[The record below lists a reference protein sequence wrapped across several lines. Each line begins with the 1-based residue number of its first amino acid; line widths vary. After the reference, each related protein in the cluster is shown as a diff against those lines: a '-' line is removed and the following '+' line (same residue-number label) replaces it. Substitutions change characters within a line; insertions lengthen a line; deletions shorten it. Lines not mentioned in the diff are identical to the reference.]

1 MADDNEELRRKVALS
16 CRILGVEIGS
26 GGHSSARVP
35 ATDQMLLR
43 CRGGEGEGSLAY
55 TDMHHVRLVDFDGEG
70 PGLGDKHFSP
80 HETPLHGEIYRA
92 LPDVGAVVHIHPLHA
107 MLCGVTNVEFKPV
120 FAAFNPGLLRI
131 ALAGV
136 PTYPRA
142 ATVVDKEMAAEMIDA
157 MGGRDILQL
166 RGHGI
171 VATGPTI
178 EAATSLAIR
187 FESLAKIMW
196 QIVMSG
202 REPIELSTR
211 TRRATTQT
219 PKIAPSSP
227 PRATGNRPWVA
238 RRWVGAA
245 TSEGSSARSV
255 CPRTRP
261 NAVRPR

>member
-35 ATDQMLLR
+35 GTDQMLLR

-107 MLCGVTNVEFKPV
+107 MLCGVTDVEFTPV

-202 REPIELSTR
+202 REPIEIVDEDKARYDPNSQDR
-211 TRRATTQT
+211 PVFPASRDWQQAMGGEEMSWRGYVRRVE
-219 PKIAPSSP
+219 
-227 PRATGNRPWVA
+227 RA
-238 RRWVGAA
+238 VGLPADE
-245 TSEGSSARSV
+245 T
-255 CPRTRP
+255 
-261 NAVRPR
+261 